1 MAPSVHRPTSQ
12 PNPNIANGALRSRTV
27 AKLAGVTLRQLG
39 YWHSTGLIKAH
50 AMPGYRGNPRLYS
63 WIDYIKIRAAKK
75 LQTQGLS
82 TRRIRSA
89 IAYLDEKVADWYLL
103 PLHAFHSRVLVELPD
118 LMFVAEDG
126 RQLVLPL
133 VKDVLYQLMKEGP
146 LGELREFSDHVDMDP
161 GIMSG
166 NPVIKGTRL
175 ETAFIAGLVQRSVT
189 PAHIGELYLLTAE
202 QVDRSLAF
210 ARAAA

>member
-12 PNPNIANGALRSRTV
+12 PNPNVANGALRSRTV

-39 YWHSTGLIKAH
+39 YWHSTGLIRAH

-75 LQTQGLS
+75 LQTQALS

-89 IAYLDEKVADWYLL
+89 IAYLDLL
-103 PLHAFHSRVLVELPD
+103 PLHAFRSRVLVELPD
-118 LMFVAEDG
+118 LLFVAEDG

-133 VKDVLYQLMKEGP
+133 VKDVLDQLMKEGP
-146 LGELREFSDHVDMDP
+146 LGELREFSDQVDMDP